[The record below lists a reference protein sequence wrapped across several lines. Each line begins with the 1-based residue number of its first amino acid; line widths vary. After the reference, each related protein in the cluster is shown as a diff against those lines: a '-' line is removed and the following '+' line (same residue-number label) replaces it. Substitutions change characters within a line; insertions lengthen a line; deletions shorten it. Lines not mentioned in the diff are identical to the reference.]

1 MIRYLWLFVYMLSF
15 CKRYYF
21 LFKKQGL
28 CHETF
33 WCDRLYCKL
42 FKIKLK
48 HFKFFGTGSLKVVHV
63 AAYSLKSANLTSDSL
78 KILGVHFSYNKKLQ
92 NDKTFSQVILDTQ
105 NTLIMVDEKSN
116 YKRKNKKNS
125 NH

>member
-1 MIRYLWLFVYMLSF
+1 M
-15 CKRYYF
+15 
-21 LFKKQGL
+21 
-28 CHETF
+28 
-33 WCDRLYCKL
+33 
-42 FKIKLK
+42 
-48 HFKFFGTGSLKVVHV
+48 KVVHV